1 MTISV
6 TSTRDMTR
14 DAWLEARRSG
24 IGGSDAAALV
34 GMNPWATPWTVW
46 ADKMGIA
53 AEKEET
59 EAIRLG
65 RDLEP
70 YVAER
75 FTEASALQVRR
86 VNAILRNPA
95 YPVALA
101 NIDRRIVGES
111 AGLECK
117 TTSAW
122 HTKEY
127 RGGTFPDRFYAQCVH
142 YLAVTGWDRWYLAA
156 LVLGEGLHIY
166 QMVRNPD
173 EPTPTWCEGS
183 VYVDDQEIDS
193 LMLAEAG
200 FWEKY
205 VAAKT
210 PPPVDGDPSTTK
222 AIQTARG
229 EPQDEDVL
237 LDLADG
243 VTIKSYIDLRAQ
255 KQALEREMER
265 CKQSILLSLGTASK
279 GHTGSYSVSC
289 DTSTRRSLDTKLL
302 HDTFPTLNLDPFYKV
317 STSQRFT
324 VKERKA

>member
-6 TSTRDMTR
+6 TSTRDMSR
-14 DAWLEARRSG
+14 EAWLEARRSG

-34 GMNPWATPWTVW
+34 GMNPWATPWTAW
-46 ADKMGIA
+46 ADKVGIA
-53 AEKEET
+53 PGQAGT
-59 EAIRLG
+59 EAHH
-65 RDLEP
+65 
-70 YVAER
+70 
-75 FTEASALQVRR
+75 RR

-95 YPVALA
+95 SPVALA

-183 VYVDDQEIDS
+183 VYVDSQEIES
-193 LMLAEAG
+193 LMLAEAE
-200 FWEKY
+200 FWRKY
-205 VAAKT
+205 VTAKT
-210 PPPVDGDPSTTK
+210 PPPVDGDPATTK
-222 AIQTARG
+222 SIQTARG

-237 LDLADG
+237 LGHTDDA
-243 VTIKSYIDLRAQ
+243 TIKSYIDLRAQ
-255 KQALEREMER
+255 KQAIEREMER

-302 HDTFPTLNLDPFYKV
+302 HDAFPTLNLDPFYKV